1 MSPTPTL
8 NIYLFE
14 GPIYLTV
21 MEYEGKCKSIDD
33 DGIELEHFCSDDVE
47 DVTDELIHEISEI
60 NQFES
65 LVNVN
70 LTVFVCLG

>member
-1 MSPTPTL
+1 
-8 NIYLFE
+8 
-14 GPIYLTV
+14 

-60 NQFES
+60 NQFEP

-70 LTVFVCLG
+70 FTVFVCFGLNYKFQPHLGQLCRCITMR